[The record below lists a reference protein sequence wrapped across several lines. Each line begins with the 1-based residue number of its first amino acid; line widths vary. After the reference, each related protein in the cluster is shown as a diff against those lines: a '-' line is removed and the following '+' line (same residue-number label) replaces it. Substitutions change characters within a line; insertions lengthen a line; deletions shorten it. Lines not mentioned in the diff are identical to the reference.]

1 MTVRIPNF
9 TDETLAE
16 PAAERTR
23 RSHAETLRALTRAVE
38 LLDADVSDLTGSIV
52 GAWAVV
58 TASADQ
64 AGIDESVPDLVTAFD
79 TVSDGSTSHGVTVS
93 AGIITLPTNTPGH
106 QWEVHAQVALTHS
119 ALGTAQ
125 FRFYSYP
132 ASTNTAIGLTGFETS
147 ATNTGNTSSA
157 IGAMAWLTGGATVGL
172 RCTSTTGAN
181 TVTLESEWSRIIC
194 REVKA

>member
-1 MTVRIPNF
+1 MTVRIPNL

-23 RSHAETLRALTRAVE
+23 RKHAEILRALTKAVE
-38 LLDADVSDLTGSIV
+38 LLDADVSDLTGSII
-52 GAWAVV
+52 GGWAVI

-64 AGIDESVPDLVTAFD
+64 ATIDESVPDLVTAFD
-79 TVSDGSTSHGVTVS
+79 TVSDGSASHGVTVS
-93 AGIITLPTNTPGH
+93 AGIVTLPVNTSGY
-106 QWEVHAQVALTHS
+106 QWEVHAQVALLHS

-125 FRFYSYP
+125 FRFYSLP

-147 ATNTGNTSSA
+147 ATNTNHASSA
-157 IGAMAWLTGGATVGL
+157 IGALAWLTGATTVGL
-172 RCTSTTGAN
+172 RCTSTTGVN
-181 TVTLESEWSRIIC
+181 TVTLEYEWSRIIC